1 MKEFKKKVLS
11 LDEDSEIKLLRIFKN
26 IASALA
32 LVFLLIFVY
41 SLGVIHGHDSLF
53 PVDDYVDLILTIL
66 VLFGGGYLILRLIM
80 YSFVTQFN
88 QTTYLKDMKEISILA
103 VEDWILNS
111 ESKFKYPL
119 NLQAENVEKYQ
130 LTSRDAKKP
139 SPHVDYYNTYKAT
152 ISGNNGL
159 KWEVILDP
167 TIQKFLVNQIN

>member
-1 MKEFKKKVLS
+1 MKEFKKKILS
-11 LDEDSEIKLLRIFKN
+11 LDEDSEIRLLRIFKN

-41 SLGVIHGHDSLF
+41 SLGVIHGHDSLV

-66 VLFGGGYLILRLIM
+66 VLFGVAYLILRLIM

-88 QTTYLKDMKEISILA
+88 QTTYLKDMKERSILA

-159 KWEVILDP
+159 KLEVILDT

>member
-66 VLFGGGYLILRLIM
+66 VLFGGVYLILRLIM

-88 QTTYLKDMKEISILA
+88 QTTYLTDMRERSILA
-103 VEDWILNS
+103 VED
-111 ESKFKYPL
+111 
-119 NLQAENVEKYQ
+119 
-130 LTSRDAKKP
+130 
-139 SPHVDYYNTYKAT
+139 
-152 ISGNNGL
+152 
-159 KWEVILDP
+159 
-167 TIQKFLVNQIN
+167 